1 MSTPEVKCPC
11 KKSENYSGQ
20 IIQSHNLEFYTA
32 FTLLCFTLLESI
44 LCLCIQMSYMIL
56 ILMSEYMTFNPGLG
70 TIQAYLKRHLT
81 LAGV

>member
-1 MSTPEVKCPC
+1 MSLYPDVYP
-11 KKSENYSGQ
+11 
-20 IIQSHNLEFYTA
+20 
-32 FTLLCFTLLESI
+32 
-44 LCLCIQMSYMIL
+44 YMIL